1 MYDNYDE
8 EVNQYIDE
16 HDIDINSNKRN
27 FDYEIQNEYVDYEKF
42 NLPLTMES
50 KNSDLNKLNNEYN
63 TFEFSLY
70 QDLEDKWLEI
80 EKKKK
85 YNLKR
90 INQLNYENDNSNIF
104 SLSNLQDWK
113 KRVFESRK
121 NCFERKFRENENNDF
136 DKYVNRKINDIKN
149 LTISNNE
156 DNNIRNKLR
165 NYFFRDK
172 QYYNNNLNSS
182 NINSS
187 NQEMKSF
194 LKDDDEEDKKIDK
207 LKYLKNKQIK
217 IPLLDE
223 KENKINLKIKN
234 VYESITQNK
243 NLSNNS
249 LSKSKYSIK
258 SIDELDKNF
267 NDIMS
272 DFSNDYRQKNQK
284 SLSKRIRK
292 DNLNSNLIPYRR
304 KNIDK
309 KYIENKILLNDMLP
323 ESGIGN
329 KKLNNIKNH
338 NLSVSSFNKKNNPFR
353 ISSLIYG
360 KNNFDSIT
368 NKFSE
373 ITSPKITRIIHN

>member
-1 MYDNYDE
+1 MYNNYDE

-16 HDIDINSNKRN
+16 HDIDIKSNKKN
-27 FDYEIQNEYVDYEKF
+27 NDSEIQNEYIDYEKF

-50 KNSDLNKLNNEYN
+50 KNYDFNKLINEYN
-63 TFEFSLY
+63 TFDNSLY

-80 EKKKK
+80 EKNK
-85 YNLKR
+85 NRTLKR
-90 INQLNYENDNSNIF
+90 INKLNDENYYSINF
-104 SLSNLQDWK
+104 SLNNLKNWK
-113 KRVFESRK
+113 KRVFESRQ

-136 DKYVNRKINDIKN
+136 DKFVNRKINDIKN
-149 LTISNNE
+149 LTISNKE
-156 DNNIRNKLR
+156 ENNIRNKIR
-165 NYFFRDK
+165 NYFKRNK
-172 QYYNNNLNSS
+172 KYYNNNHLNSS
-182 NINSS
+182 NTNSS

-194 LKDDDEEDKKIDK
+194 LKENEEEDKKIDNFK
-207 LKYLKNKQIK
+207 NLKNNQIK

-223 KENKINLKIKN
+223 KENKVNLKIKN
-234 VYESITQNK
+234 VYDTIVKNK
-243 NLSNNS
+243 NLSNNT
-249 LSKSKYSIK
+249 LSQSKYSIM
-258 SIDELDKNF
+258 SIDDLDKNF

-272 DFSNDYRQKNQK
+272 DLSNDYKKKSQK

-292 DNLNSNLIPYRR
+292 DNLNNNLYPY
-304 KNIDK
+304 KMKSINK
-309 KYIENKILLNDMLP
+309 KYVENKMLLNDMLP

-329 KKLNNIKNH
+329 KKLNNINNN
-338 NLSVSSFNKKNNPFR
+338 NLVSFFNNRNNPIR

>member
-1 MYDNYDE
+1 MYNNYDE

-16 HDIDINSNKRN
+16 HDIDIKSNKKN
-27 FDYEIQNEYVDYEKF
+27 NDSEIQNEYIDYEKF

-50 KNSDLNKLNNEYN
+50 KNYDFNKLINEYN
-63 TFEFSLY
+63 TFDNSLY

-80 EKKKK
+80 EKNK
-85 YNLKR
+85 NRTLKR
-90 INQLNYENDNSNIF
+90 INKLNDENYYSINF
-104 SLSNLQDWK
+104 SLNNLKNWK
-113 KRVFESRK
+113 KRVFESRQ

-136 DKYVNRKINDIKN
+136 DKFVNRKINDIKN
-149 LTISNNE
+149 LTISNKE
-156 DNNIRNKLR
+156 ENNIRNKIR
-165 NYFFRDK
+165 NYFKRNK
-172 QYYNNNLNSS
+172 KYYNNNHLNSS
-182 NINSS
+182 NTNSS

-194 LKDDDEEDKKIDK
+194 LKEDEEEDKKIDNFK
-207 LKYLKNKQIK
+207 NLKNNQIK

-223 KENKINLKIKN
+223 KENKVNLKIKN
-234 VYESITQNK
+234 VYDTIVKNK
-243 NLSNNS
+243 NSSNNT
-249 LSKSKYSIK
+249 LSQSKYSIM
-258 SIDELDKNF
+258 SIDDLDKNF

-272 DFSNDYRQKNQK
+272 DLSNDYKKKSQK

-292 DNLNSNLIPYRR
+292 DNLNNNLYPY
-304 KNIDK
+304 KMKSINK
-309 KYIENKILLNDMLP
+309 KYVENKMLLNDMLP

-329 KKLNNIKNH
+329 KKLNNINNN
-338 NLSVSSFNKKNNPFR
+338 NLVSFFNNRNNPIR

>member
-1 MYDNYDE
+1 MYNNYDE

-16 HDIDINSNKRN
+16 HDIDIKSNKKN
-27 FDYEIQNEYVDYEKF
+27 NDSEIQNEYIDYEKF

-50 KNSDLNKLNNEYN
+50 KNYDFNKLINEYN
-63 TFEFSLY
+63 TFDNSLY

-80 EKKKK
+80 EKNK
-85 YNLKR
+85 NRTLKR
-90 INQLNYENDNSNIF
+90 INKLNDENYYSINF
-104 SLSNLQDWK
+104 SLNNLKNWK

-136 DKYVNRKINDIKN
+136 DKFVNRKINDIKN
-149 LTISNNE
+149 LTISNKE
-156 DNNIRNKLR
+156 ENNIRNKIR
-165 NYFFRDK
+165 NYLKRNK
-172 QYYNNNLNSS
+172 KYYNNNHLNSR
-182 NINSS
+182 NTNSS

-194 LKDDDEEDKKIDK
+194 LKENEEEDKKIDNFK
-207 LKYLKNKQIK
+207 NLKNNQIK

-223 KENKINLKIKN
+223 KENKVNLKIKN
-234 VYESITQNK
+234 VYDTIVKNK
-243 NLSNNS
+243 NLSNNT
-249 LSKSKYSIK
+249 LSQSKYSIM
-258 SIDELDKNF
+258 SIDDLDKNF

-272 DFSNDYRQKNQK
+272 DLSNDYKKKSQK

-292 DNLNSNLIPYRR
+292 DNLNNNLYPY
-304 KNIDK
+304 KMKSINK
-309 KYIENKILLNDMLP
+309 KYVENKMLLNDMLP

-329 KKLNNIKNH
+329 KKLNNINNN
-338 NLSVSSFNKKNNPFR
+338 NLVSFFNKRNNPIR